1 MAGLGQVHAR
11 VRLMGRRLLVGGV
24 SQAGTQRP
32 GFCWACAA
40 SLLLLNQ
47 PILAPLVQRRGLR
60 DSAEGKV
67 LGDRQVRAPA
77 QQCVHL
83 QQGPQASPKPAT
95 LTAHC
100 SHFSRRPSE
109 TLATPQILPSLVR
122 FTLPLKKNFIK
133 MIPGSNFL
141 NFHTPHPTLLDT
153 YTALPES
160 PVSGWVFSRAPSS
173 PVRVEPHGHHHFSTL
188 LLPTLKQVQT
198 AYPVL
203 SVGKNM
209 GKGNSNTT
217 GGNRNGNS
225 HWGNCCILQM

>member
-1 MAGLGQVHAR
+1 MPVC
-11 VRLMGRRLLVGGV
+11 GRG
-24 SQAGTQRP
+24 
-32 GFCWACAA
+32 WAEQGPRSLA
-40 SLLLLNQ
+40 SAEPVQ
-47 PILAPLVQRRGLR
+47 HPCSFSTSPILAPLVQRRGLR

-109 TLATPQILPSLVR
+109 TLATLQFLPSLVR

-153 YTALPES
+153 YTALLES
-160 PVSGWVFSRAPSS
+160 LVSGWVFSRAPSS
-173 PVRVEPHGHHHFSTL
+173 PSEWNLRGTTTSQPYSFP
-188 LLPTLKQVQT
+188 LPSKFKLPAQ
-198 AYPVL
+198 
-203 SVGKNM
+203 
-209 GKGNSNTT
+209 
-217 GGNRNGNS
+217 
-225 HWGNCCILQM
+225 C